1 MRTII
6 HFMGMKSTKYGGLEK
21 FMTAL
26 VRHNESLRFI
36 LVYEEYPV
44 SSEYINALNSLNVV
58 IEVVAFN
65 SMGFPKQL
73 QTYRN
78 LFKRYNPDIV
88 HFHFSNNHIGAFA
101 ARSYGIRQVY
111 KTVHSCLTSGYKEIE
126 TYRQLGLGQQIRFAG
141 GLANKM
147 YTKILFVSDYTYR
160 QYEKV
165 FGPSALYQRI
175 YLGVEQPE
183 IERVL
188 KPDDVGEIPDG
199 FHVVTT
205 IAFAHPLKGV
215 DVLIKAIPQI
225 NDTIFISIGL
235 DDCEYTEG
243 LKSLAAQIGVND
255 RIRWIGIK
263 DNVLP
268 YLSITDIYVQPS
280 RTEALSLAACEA
292 LSLGIPV
299 VGSNVGGLPEVAS
312 ILCPRENSDALSD
325 IINQLITDPNYLNVL
340 SSSAKDKFQRCFNL
354 NLSVCNYSEVYKC
367 PTN

>member
-26 VRHNESLRFI
+26 VRYNDHLRFI

-44 SSEYINALNSLNVV
+44 SSEYTNALNSSKAV
-58 IEVVAFN
+58 IEIVAFN
-65 SMGFPKQL
+65 SMGLLKQFHA
-73 QTYRN
+73 YRN

-88 HFHFSNNHIGAFA
+88 HFHFSTDHIGAFA
-101 ARSYGIRQVY
+101 ARSYGIKQVY

-126 TYRQLGLGQQIRFAG
+126 SYRQLGLGQQIRFAG

-147 YTKILFVSDYTYR
+147 YSRILFVSDYTYR

-165 FGPSALYQRI
+165 FGPSASYQRI

-183 IERVL
+183 IEREL
-188 KPDDVGEIPDG
+188 KPDDIGVIPDG
-199 FHVVTT
+199 YHVATT

-225 NDTIFISIGL
+225 NNTIFMIIGL

-312 ILCPRENSDALSD
+312 VLFDNEDYCQLAGLLNNLLSD
-325 IINQLITDPNYLNVL
+325 SQKYEELVDDAKLKYRTSFRVVPSIL
-340 SSSAKDKFQRCFNL
+340 SYSRCYDN
-354 NLSVCNYSEVYKC
+354 CK
-367 PTN
+367 P